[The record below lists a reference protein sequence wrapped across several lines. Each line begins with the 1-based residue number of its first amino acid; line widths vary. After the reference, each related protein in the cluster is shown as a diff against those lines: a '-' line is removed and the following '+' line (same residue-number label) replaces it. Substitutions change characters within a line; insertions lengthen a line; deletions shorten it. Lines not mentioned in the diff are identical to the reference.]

1 MSALPASTA
10 CSRLVRS
17 RDSAPCRLVHPIG
30 PPLFPFHLSPP
41 PLIAPCSE
49 NPLPE
54 PAPPPQGGAA
64 TDANVVWAEVDRVL
78 DPEVTPS
85 LEWAL
90 WQLVPSPQLGFG
102 GDEARF
108 GLRWQVTPLLYSFA
122 LDSRLDR
129 WRWLVAEPL
138 VRHSGSLELF
148 VSPEYLALRG
158 GLRDRFGL
166 RGGLRAYFG
175 LIGRGDYL
183 SASLGAAYFRFP
195 ERDGVSFEAG
205 AYILFGSL
213 GLVLT
218 HSPGFEP
225 APWLATLRLR
235 YF

>member
-1 MSALPASTA
+1 VLPLPLGVPGWYGQHASARQAFTST
-10 CSRLVRS
+10 R
-17 RDSAPCRLVHPIG
+17 H
-30 PPLFPFHLSPP
+30 LFPFHLAPP
-41 PLIAPCSE
+41 PLIAPCTE

-54 PAPPPQGGAA
+54 PAAPPPSGTAPDTG
-64 TDANVVWAEVDRVL
+64 VIWADVAHVR
-78 DPEVTPS
+78 DPEVEPS

-102 GDEARF
+102 DDSARF
-108 GLRWQVTPLLYSFA
+108 GLRWQLTPLLYSFA

-129 WRWLVAEPL
+129 WRWLVAEPI
-138 VRHSGSLELF
+138 VRHSGSVELF
-148 VSPEYLALRG
+148 LSPEYLALDG
-158 GLRDRFGL
+158 GIGDRFGL

-175 LIGRGDYL
+175 LVGRGDNL
-183 SASLGAAYFRFP
+183 SVSLGSSYFRFP
-195 ERDGVSFEAG
+195 DHDGISFEAG
-205 AYILFGSL
+205 AYVLFGAL